1 MAVNLVEVKNVSK
14 EYVMGEVTVKA
25 AANMSF
31 CIETGEFVVILGP
44 SGSGKSTVLNIV
56 GGMDRPTSGE
66 IWVEGRN
73 IAELSD
79 KDLTLYRRNS
89 IGFVFQFYN
98 LMPNLTALE
107 NVELVMQTSDSPLD
121 AREVLNDLGLGERLD
136 NFPSQLS
143 GGEQQRV
150 ALARA
155 LVKNPVLLL
164 CDEPTGALD
173 YQTGKSILKLLNDI
187 NRNRKKTVV
196 IITHNAAIAAMAD
209 KVIRVRSGQVESLE
223 MNRDPLPPERIEW

>member
-1 MAVNLVEVKNVSK
+1 MAGNLVEVRNVSK

-25 AANMSF
+25 ADKMSF
-31 CIETGEFVVILGP
+31 SIETGEFVVILGP

-56 GGMDRPTSGE
+56 GGMDRPTEGE
-66 IWVEGRN
+66 IWVEGRD
-73 IAELSD
+73 IAKLTD
-79 KDLTLYRRNS
+79 KELTLYRKNS

-98 LMPNLTALE
+98 LMPNLTAME
-107 NVELVMQTSDSPLD
+107 NVELVMQTSDNPLD
-121 AREVLNDLGLGERLD
+121 AKQILSDLGLAERLD
-136 NFPSQLS
+136 SFPSQLS

-187 NRNRKKTVV
+187 NKDKKKTVV

-223 MNRDPLPPERIEW
+223 INGNPLPPEGIEW